1 MSITNYFGKPRAKY
15 VPYKSPYT
23 FEHLPKNRYDRIMV
37 VHESTG
43 TRIERWI
50 GNYPQPGENSK
61 CDILPGLSKL
71 ANIKN
76 ANFMNDLHI
85 DTHLIN
91 VMYGDSHGQKLH
103 ERYKFPLTNINTL
116 FNNFLKEI
124 IEWIEE
130 PFWNLFEI
138 LPPINMFQI
147 LILKLSDV
155 DKHVE
160 HLEKMVA
167 SLCEDNTLLANR
179 IKALEDRLSRQ
190 AEIPLAEPIAE
201 PISVAEAVL
210 GYSLPK

>member
-1 MSITNYFGKPRAKY
+1 MSITNYFGKPRTKY

-23 FEHLPKNRYDRIMV
+23 FDNLPKNRYDRIMV

-43 TRIERWI
+43 VRIQRWI
-50 GNYPQPGENSK
+50 GNDPQPDENSK
-61 CDILPGLSKL
+61 CDILPGISKL

-85 DTHLIN
+85 DTYIIN
-91 VMYGDSHGQKLH
+91 LMYGVTYDSHGKILH
-103 ERYKFPLTNINTL
+103 EKYKFPLTNVSIL

-130 PFWNLFEI
+130 PFWNLFKI

-155 DKHVE
+155 DKNVE

-167 SLCEDNTLLANR
+167 SLCEDNLSLNNR
-179 IKALEDRLSRQ
+179 IKALEQRLSNYSVIPV
-190 AEIPLAEPIAE
+190 AEAIT
-201 PISVAEAVL
+201 VAEAVL
-210 GYSLPK
+210 KL